1 MAAWTPCDV
10 WRRGCLSFRNPKSA
24 IRNPPMWQSILGHD
38 DVVEQFRRSLA
49 SGRLASTY
57 LFLGPEG
64 IGKRSLAV
72 RLAKA
77 LMCKHGPEQELAPCG
92 RCESC
97 LLLDAGNHPDL
108 DIVGLPAGKRQL
120 PVETFIGDRDH
131 RNQEGLCHNLALR
144 PQLGRRRVAIIDDA
158 DYFTTESANCLLKTL
173 EEPPHGVV
181 IFLIG
186 TNRSRQLPT
195 ILSRSQVVRF
205 QPLPLDA
212 VTRLLAEQG
221 LADSPQQAER
231 LAAESGGSLH
241 SATVLASVNLAEFR
255 QRFRNLFA
263 SGFRDGPRLADVVH
277 DFVNAAREE
286 GTEAELRRQRLRLVF
301 GVAVERLRQ
310 DLTAVPNE
318 MLRQDTV
325 LAALDRTLQAEE
337 ELDRNANLATLVEC
351 WIDDLAQILATE
363 AATA

>member
-1 MAAWTPCDV
+1 
-10 WRRGCLSFRNPKSA
+10 
-24 IRNPPMWQSILGHD
+24 MWQGILGHD

-49 SGRLASTY
+49 SGRLATTY

-72 RLAKA
+72 QLAKA
-77 LMCKHGPEQELAPCG
+77 LMCKQVPEAELAPCG
-92 RCESC
+92 RCDSC

-108 DIVGLPAGKRQL
+108 DVVGLPVGKRQL

-144 PQLGRRRVAIIDDA
+144 PQLGRRRVTIIDDA
-158 DYFTTESANCLLKTL
+158 DYFNAESANCLLKTL

-205 QPLPLDA
+205 QPLPLDVIA
-212 VTRLLAEQG
+212 RLLAERG
-221 LADSPQQAER
+221 LADSPHQADQ

-241 SATVLASVNLAEFR
+241 SATVLASVDIAEFR
-255 QRFRNLFA
+255 PRFRHLFA
-263 SGFRDGPRLADVVH
+263 NGFRDGARLADVVH

-286 GTEAELRRQRLRLVF
+286 GAEAELRRQRLRLVF
-301 GVAVERLRQ
+301 GVAIERLKE
-310 DLTAVPNE
+310 DLATDPNNV
-318 MLRQDTV
+318 LRQDTN

-337 ELDRNANLATLVEC
+337 DLDRNANLATLVEC
-351 WIDDLAQILATE
+351 WIDDLAQILGSEATH
-363 AATA
+363 A